1 MRACRARFARLRS
14 KMRVARRSARA
25 ARRRCAP
32 HTGASTRRAAGGGSR
47 PLVRRAV
54 APDDRRCRGRSWPEQ
69 PRDRGSSEAR
79 WSVPKARNKDRTR
92 PLGNVRGVTGPTWC
106 RPAPIRQ
113 HGLHRLVVSRRAPRT
128 ARRDRHHSHP
138 SGDPPVMRTSHP
150 AVRLLTFA
158 FALITVL
165 AGCETKRERARADSL
180 QAITDRQLALTT
192 SLSSQKDS
200 LMRAIFESDSLL
212 TKIDSQIRTVK
223 GLPAKKR
230 VKRNYESPL
239 EEQLVRRKELTDRVE
254 ALVQRARVTAT
265 ELADSRKREQE
276 LRGKNDTLQLRIE
289 DDQRIIAELGN
300 KVQQQAETIAALEL
314 RVDSLVTE
322 TRVMGERYY
331 RAYYVVGTEDELLER
346 GIVEREGGANLL
358 FARIGR
364 TLQPARALDP
374 ELFTAIDRRDI
385 REIPLPDSTKR
396 YAVVSRQ
403 SLDNAEVAER
413 DEEEFKGLLRIP
425 DPERFWGTSRFLI
438 LVAK

>member
-1 MRACRARFARLRS
+1 
-14 KMRVARRSARA
+14 
-25 ARRRCAP
+25 
-32 HTGASTRRAAGGGSR
+32 
-47 PLVRRAV
+47 
-54 APDDRRCRGRSWPEQ
+54 
-69 PRDRGSSEAR
+69 
-79 WSVPKARNKDRTR
+79 
-92 PLGNVRGVTGPTWC
+92 
-106 RPAPIRQ
+106 
-113 HGLHRLVVSRRAPRT
+113 
-128 ARRDRHHSHP
+128 
-138 SGDPPVMRTSHP
+138 MRTSHSV
-150 AVRLLTFA
+150 ARLLALSFA
-158 FALITVL
+158 FVVL
-165 AGCETKRERARADSL
+165 AGCETKKERARADSL

-223 GLPAKKR
+223 GLSAKKR

-254 ALVQRARVTAT
+254 ALVQRARVTAA
-265 ELADSRKREQE
+265 ELAESRKREQE

-300 KVQQQAETIAALEL
+300 KVQEQAAMIAALDL
-314 RVDSLVTE
+314 RVDSLITE
-322 TRVMGERYY
+322 TKVMGERYY
-331 RAYYVVGTEDELLER
+331 RAYYVVGTEDELVEK
-346 GIVEREGGANLL
+346 GIVEREGGANFLI
-358 FARIGR
+358 AHIGR

-374 ELFTAIDRRDI
+374 ELFTAIDRRDV

-403 SLDNAEVAER
+403 SLDNAEVTER
-413 DEEEFKGLLRIP
+413 EESEFRGGLLRIP

>member
-1 MRACRARFARLRS
+1 MPDGRSRRLGTKTEPGRWA
-14 KMRVARRSARA
+14 MCVASPGRRGAD
-25 ARRRCAP
+25 RRRY
-32 HTGASTRRAAGGGSR
+32 ASMGCI
-47 PLVRRAV
+47 V
-54 APDDRRCRGRSWPEQ
+54 W
-69 PRDRGSSEAR
+69 
-79 WSVPKARNKDRTR
+79 
-92 PLGNVRGVTGPTWC
+92 WC
-106 RPAPIRQ
+106 RDA
-113 HGLHRLVVSRRAPRT
+113 RRAPRGVIGIT
-128 ARRDRHHSHP
+128 RILP
-138 SGDPPVMRTSHP
+138 GDPPVMRTLHP

-230 VKRNYESPL
+230 VNRNYESPL

-300 KVQQQAETIAALEL
+300 KVQEQAATIVALEL
-314 RVDSLVTE
+314 RVDSLVT
-322 TRVMGERYY
+322 
-331 RAYYVVGTEDELLER
+331 
-346 GIVEREGGANLL
+346 
-358 FARIGR
+358 
-364 TLQPARALDP
+364 
-374 ELFTAIDRRDI
+374 
-385 REIPLPDSTKR
+385 
-396 YAVVSRQ
+396 
-403 SLDNAEVAER
+403 
-413 DEEEFKGLLRIP
+413 
-425 DPERFWGTSRFLI
+425 
-438 LVAK
+438 

>member
-1 MRACRARFARLRS
+1 
-14 KMRVARRSARA
+14 
-25 ARRRCAP
+25 
-32 HTGASTRRAAGGGSR
+32 
-47 PLVRRAV
+47 
-54 APDDRRCRGRSWPEQ
+54 
-69 PRDRGSSEAR
+69 
-79 WSVPKARNKDRTR
+79 
-92 PLGNVRGVTGPTWC
+92 
-106 RPAPIRQ
+106 
-113 HGLHRLVVSRRAPRT
+113 
-128 ARRDRHHSHP
+128 
-138 SGDPPVMRTSHP
+138 MRTSPP

-276 LRGKNDTLQLRIE
+276 LRGMNDTLQLRIE